1 MAHFCGGC
9 ANASRHGG
17 SSEANSCKKT
27 IPTGEAPG
35 KAIVQGA
42 ARKGGSYWDD
52 CQGNCE
58 KGRGRGG
65 VHESF
70 FAICPACSGQVSI
83 AQGGLRESFCAIWPA
98 CGGQISKV

>member
-1 MAHFCGGC
+1 M
-9 ANASRHGG
+9 
-17 SSEANSCKKT
+17 
-27 IPTGEAPG
+27 I
-35 KAIVQGA
+35 
-42 ARKGGSYWDD
+42 ARGIAKRAVAG
-52 CQGNCE
+52 
-58 KGRGRGG
+58 GG